1 MRKHYS
7 GVICLEIFR
16 DLTILILI
24 VLYFLLSINSIYKF
38 LKEHNLKVNIEKKF
52 VVYLKLVT
60 IIIKIMH
67 FITINTVYMGSS
79 TNNYSK
85 ETLIFELWFLK
96 ILLQHTSVRKVNEIF
111 LFINFKFYFS
121 HLS

>member
-1 MRKHYS
+1 MRKRYS

-24 VLYFLLSINSIYKF
+24 VLYFLLSVNSIYKF

-52 VVYLKLVT
+52 VVYLKLVM

-85 ETLIFELWFLK
+85 ETLIFELLFLK

>member
-1 MRKHYS
+1 M
-7 GVICLEIFR
+7 
-16 DLTILILI
+16 
-24 VLYFLLSINSIYKF
+24 
-38 LKEHNLKVNIEKKF
+38 
-52 VVYLKLVT
+52 